1 MNNPTSITIS
11 AASESARIAQLVRG
25 NMDKNKVVIV
35 VEGDSDLRLDIKL
48 FNEHAKI
55 EPMYGKLKL
64 LSLDPELYNV
74 FSRNLIAI
82 KDADFDHLNGINPP
96 HKNVFLT
103 DKHDIEMTMI
113 DSEIIE
119 SILAEYIGKADNYS
133 ELCDG
138 QNLIDNLAE
147 NLKDYSYI
155 KWKNDVDNGH
165 INFDAVRMKE
175 LEVANSPAS
184 FTKSLD
190 IIYSKGCNSRGEVEI
205 IKETDMISFKEK
217 HPCEDLALLVC
228 GHDFCAS
235 MVEWIRSVP
244 NNLSGLS
251 KEGLEGIIR
260 MLYSPAKFYA
270 TSLYRNIHKWELEYD
285 RSIVA

>member
-1 MNNPTSITIS
+1 MNNPTSITIT

-25 NMDKNKVVIV
+25 NMDKNKVVIA

-74 FSRNLIAI
+74 FPKNLIAI
-82 KDADFDHLNGINPP
+82 KDADFDHLNGTNPP
-96 HKNVFLT
+96 HRNVFLT
-103 DKHDIEMTMI
+103 DKHDIEMTMV

-119 SILAEYIGKADNYS
+119 SILAEYICKADNYI

-138 QNLIDNLAE
+138 QNVIDKLEE

-175 LEVANSPAS
+175 LGVANSPAS
-184 FTKSLD
+184 FTKALD
-190 IIYSKGCNSRGEVEI
+190 IIYSKECNSRGEVEK
-205 IKETDMISFKEK
+205 IKEVDMDSFKDE
-217 HPCEDLALLVC
+217 HSCEDLALLIC

-235 MVEWIRSVP
+235 MVEWIRSIP
-244 NNLSGLS
+244 NSLSGLS
-251 KEGLEGIIR
+251 KDRLEGIIR
-260 MLYSPAKFYA
+260 MLYTSAKFHN
-270 TSLYRNIHKWELEYD
+270 TNLYRSIHAWELEYD
-285 RSIVA
+285 RCIVA

>member
-35 VEGDSDLRLDIKL
+35 VEGDSDLRLDVKL

-205 IKETDMISFKEK
+205 IKETDMISFKEE